1 MQVGDGG
8 WGEGERVSSRLQL
21 EPPSPDPEITTQ
33 GKTKSLTHIP
43 LHHPGALPN
52 QYLLRMY
59 ILHIK
64 PHVVSYMARKTEKKP
79 MTRAYGALY

>member
-1 MQVGDGG
+1 MQVGDEG
-8 WGEGERVSSRLQL
+8 WGEGERVSSRLHVERGVQL

-43 LHHPGALPN
+43 LRHPGSLPN

-64 PHVVSYMARKTEKKP
+64 PHVVSYTARNKLKKN
-79 MTRAYGALY
+79 L